1 MRGHEALWVP
11 GTDHAGIAT
20 QIAVEKL
27 LAKQGISRHELG
39 REKFLQAV
47 WEWKDKYGYP
57 PVLCSGALLISLQPS
72 YLRAAA
78 SSGLFAGLDT
88 RVIHHGRCMFL
99 HTWQLDLTVIF
110 QKLSRAVLEG
120 FLRLH
125 KSGLMFRAQRMVNW
139 VCRMRSV
146 ISDIEIDELELTGP
160 TKVKVPGY
168 DQPVE
173 MGVLTELAYAS
184 QSIRP
189 TPLFG
194 HLSRWCCADVA
205 LRVGTR

>member
-1 MRGHEALWVP
+1 M
-11 GTDHAGIAT
+11 
-20 QIAVEKL
+20 
-27 LAKQGISRHELG
+27 
-39 REKFLQAV
+39 
-47 WEWKDKYGYP
+47 
-57 PVLCSGALLISLQPS
+57 
-72 YLRAAA
+72 
-78 SSGLFAGLDT
+78 
-88 RVIHHGRCMFL
+88 
-99 HTWQLDLTVIF
+99 
-110 QKLSRAVLEG
+110 LEG

-184 QSIRP
+184 QS
-189 TPLFG
+189 
-194 HLSRWCCADVA
+194 LSLHASLAISRSVLVADVA